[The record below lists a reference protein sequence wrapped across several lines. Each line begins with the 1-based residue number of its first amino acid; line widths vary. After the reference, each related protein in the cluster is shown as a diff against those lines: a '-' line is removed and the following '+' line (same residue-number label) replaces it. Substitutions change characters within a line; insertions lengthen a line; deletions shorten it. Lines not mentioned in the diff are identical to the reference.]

1 MTSMMKTIKLGKKKL
16 KKMPDD
22 GKNSLVYDG
31 ISWKWIY
38 YQKLSIDSMQCPS
51 KFQCQK

>member
-22 GKNSLVYDG
+22 GKNSLVYELMEYHENEYTTK
-31 ISWKWIY
+31 SY
-38 YQKLSIDSMQCPS
+38 L
-51 KFQCQK
+51 